1 MKNYIILI
9 LLSIF
14 SSITFSQ
21 DTLRVQQATL
31 DSLQLLF
38 RNHPETDTIRVNY
51 LIDYAQMCYYNMDL
65 HNAFQAC
72 YEKSESLKLENQK
85 VYKPLV
91 TVKSFYVASLPTGE
105 AGRCEICISDNGPGI
120 PDHIKDKIFQPFF
133 TTKPSGQGTGLG
145 LSLAYDIVKA
155 HGGEITVE
163 SKNGYGTEFIIK
175 IPITL

>member
-1 MKNYIILI
+1 MKKYIILI

-51 LIDYAQMCYYNMDL
+51 LIDYAQMCFYNMDL

-91 TVKSFYVASLPTGE
+91 TVKSFYVASLPAGE
-105 AGRCEICISDNGPGI
+105 AGRCELTIADNRPGI
-120 PDHIKDKIFQPFF
+120 PSHIKEKIFQPLFN
-133 TTKPSGQGTGLG
+133 TKPTGQGTGLG
-145 LSLAYDIVKA
+145 LILSYVIVKA
-155 HGGEITVE
+155 HGGEIKVNSSE
-163 SKNGYGTEFIIK
+163 NEGTEFTIQL
-175 IPITL
+175 PIT